1 MMKRIVLLMVML
13 VAAAFMAAP
22 TVRPPAIP
30 EEEPEREAAAEVY
43 EPVRKMTVTGPDLH
57 ALAGDLHDDVRKVLI
72 TLRKMHAE
80 ARPEKPTEPTET
92 PEESPAP
99 AVWREDVP
107 LRPELQQVL
116 LEACTENGVDPLVML
131 GLIETESGF
140 RENAVSSTWDY
151 GLCQLNH
158 LYFDPAMTPEENL
171 RTGVELLGRHLKTY
185 GNICAALTAYHVG
198 HDDGS
203 RYYAAAVL
211 EKAAAW
217 GYAA

>member
-1 MMKRIVLLMVML
+1 MKRIVLLMVML
-13 VAAAFMAAP
+13 VAATLMAAP
-22 TVRPPAIP
+22 TVRPPALP

-43 EPVRKMTVTGPDLH
+43 EPVRKMTVTGQDLH

-72 TLRKMHAE
+72 TLRKMHTE
-80 ARPEKPTEPTET
+80 ARPEEPTEPEEMS
-92 PEESPAP
+92 EESPAP

-116 LEACTENGVDPLVML
+116 LEACAKNGVDPLIML

-158 LYFDPAMTPEENL
+158 LYFDPSMTPEENL

-185 GNICAALTAYHVG
+185 GNISAALTAYHWG
-198 HDDGS
+198 HDNGT
-203 RYYAAAVL
+203 RGYANVVL
-211 EKAAAW
+211 DKAAAW

>member
-1 MMKRIVLLMVML
+1 MKRLILLMGML
-13 VAAAFMAAP
+13 VAATLMSAP
-22 TVRPPAIP
+22 TVRPPALP

-80 ARPEKPTEPTET
+80 AETEEPAE
-92 PEESPAP
+92 PEEAPAEPEEAP

-116 LEACTENGVDPLVML
+116 LDACAESGIDPLLML

-140 RENAVSSTWDY
+140 REDAVSSTWDY

-158 LYFDPAMTPEENL
+158 LYFDPTMTPEENL
-171 RTGVELLGRHLKTY
+171 QTGVELLGRHLKTY
-185 GNICAALTAYHVG
+185 GNISAALTAYHWG
-198 HDDGS
+198 HDNGTRS
-203 RYYAAAVL
+203 YANVVL
-211 EKAAAW
+211 DKAAAW